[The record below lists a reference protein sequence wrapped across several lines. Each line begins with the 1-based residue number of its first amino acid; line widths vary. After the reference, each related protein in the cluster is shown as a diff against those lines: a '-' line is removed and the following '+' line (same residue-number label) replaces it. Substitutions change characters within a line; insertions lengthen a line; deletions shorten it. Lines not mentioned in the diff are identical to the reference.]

1 MVLLTWQVHMFENTS
16 MRGGYGP
23 TLAHE
28 VTGI

>member
-1 MVLLTWQVHMFENTS
+1 MVLLARQVHMFENPIMS
-16 MRGGYGP
+16 GGYGP